1 MKASQPELC
10 HKIIREE
17 HREKDGHRHRQ
28 RQNERERDRANKGKQ
43 LMSFCFV
50 AVPGSF
56 LWVWP
61 ARGCK

>member
-17 HREKDGHRHRQ
+17 HRERDGQ
-28 RQNERERDRANKGKQ
+28 TETEKARERASKGKQ

-50 AVPGSF
+50 AMPGTF
-56 LWVWP
+56 LWVWH